1 MVSSKLSASDP
12 KTDTKTA
19 VISTPAEQIEAPD
32 SQMNSVRKKELIE
45 RVSDASGVKKGE
57 AKKVIEALLKE
68 MGDILQD
75 GGELNVPPLG
85 KLSVNRQK
93 EISNAFILITK
104 LRRSKG
110 MLADKTPSAEG
121 DGIAASDGA
130 EDDAA

>member
-1 MVSSKLSASDP
+1 MVSSKSPAAEA
-12 KTDTKTA
+12 KAIAT
-19 VISTPAEQIEAPD
+19 STPAAQVEAPEA
-32 SQMNSVRKKELIE
+32 SLVNVVRKKELIE

-57 AKKVIEALLKE
+57 AKKVVEALLKE

-110 MLADKTPSAEG
+110 MLAEKVPSAEG
-121 DGIAASDGA
+121 DDTTGAA
-130 EDDAA
+130 DAGDEATES